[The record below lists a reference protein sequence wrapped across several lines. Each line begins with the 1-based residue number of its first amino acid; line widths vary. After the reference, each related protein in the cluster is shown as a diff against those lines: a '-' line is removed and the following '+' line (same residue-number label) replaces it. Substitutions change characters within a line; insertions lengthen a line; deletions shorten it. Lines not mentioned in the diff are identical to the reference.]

1 MIVALKYGANFCSD
15 LLKKIIQNFIYC
27 KHCTFKD
34 LPDMCFLKNIKTIEM
49 HQSLRRSSWD
59 TLMHAHDEL
68 ISFSMALV
76 TSDKVIILRM
86 AF

>member
-1 MIVALKYGANFCSD
+1 
-15 LLKKIIQNFIYC
+15 
-27 KHCTFKD
+27 
-34 LPDMCFLKNIKTIEM
+34 MCFLKNIKTIEM
-49 HQSLRRSSWD
+49 HQSFRRSSWD

-68 ISFSMALV
+68 ISFSMDLV